1 MKVVRFIERVIFES
15 PTWKFILLVF
25 AITLVRTGIWQI
37 PNLELSLQIAQD
49 PFNNPFTDNDA
60 HYLFWNWLGPFLA
73 WLVGAKSKAAFFL
86 LHLTFSIAFTLLF
99 IRIAFS
105 RFSNQTARSALILF
119 SVLPVSAT
127 AYFWVSTDSLTLF
140 LILLALAF
148 PEYALVTVISGVALG
163 MQHFEQGF
171 VAAGGLL
178 FAQFLSKKFT
188 DSPLPYSP
196 AFTILWLIGVHAGKT
211 VLIGLFDYFSI
222 EINSGRAYF
231 LSQHFR
237 LLLKVSFFYFHI
249 IAWSVLG
256 LGWLVALRYID
267 WGRKTI
273 PFFLALFGFC
283 LLIPISADQTR
294 VLAIVTFPLLATYWL
309 FNRDFLEKLSK
320 TEVAFLF
327 VLWILIPWAWTWGGV
342 PKWSVFPHDI
352 AYIFHELLGWF
363 RIPSDPS
370 AWPFD

>member
-1 MKVVRFIERVIFES
+1 MKVVRFIERVVFES
-15 PTWKFILLVF
+15 QTWKFILLIL
-25 AITLVRTGIWQI
+25 AITLIRTGIWQI

-86 LHLTFSIAFTLLF
+86 FHLAFSAAFSLLF
-99 IRIAFS
+99 IRIVFA

-148 PEYALVTVISGVALG
+148 PEYALVTFLSGVALG

-171 VAAGGLL
+171 VAVGGLL
-178 FAQFLSKKFT
+178 FSQILSRRYQDT
-188 DSPLPYSP
+188 TLPYSP
-196 AFTILWLIGVHAGKT
+196 KFAILWFIGVVAGK
-211 VLIGLFDYFSI
+211 LLLLGLFNYLSI
-222 EINSGRAYF
+222 EVNSGRLYF

-256 LGWLVALRYID
+256 LGWLAALRYVD

-273 PFFLALFGFC
+273 PFFLTLLGFC
-283 LLIPISADQTR
+283 FLIPISADQTR
-294 VLAIVTFPLLATYWL
+294 VLAVVTFPLLATYWL
-309 FNRDFLEKLSK
+309 FNRDFLEKITR
-320 TEVAFLF
+320 TEYAFLF
-327 VLWILIPWAWTWGGV
+327 ILWVLVPWAWTWGGV

-352 AYIFHELLGWF
+352 AYLLHELFGWF

-370 AWPFD
+370 EWPFD

>member
-1 MKVVRFIERVIFES
+1 
-15 PTWKFILLVF
+15 LV
-25 AITLVRTGIWQI
+25 
-37 PNLELSLQIAQD
+37 
-49 PFNNPFTDNDA
+49 
-60 HYLFWNWLGPFLA
+60 
-73 WLVGAKSKAAFFL
+73 
-86 LHLTFSIAFTLLF
+86 
-99 IRIAFS
+99 
-105 RFSNQTARSALILF
+105 LF

-148 PEYALVTVISGVALG
+148 PEYALVTILSGVALG

-171 VAAGGLL
+171 VAVGGLL
-178 FAQFLSKKFT
+178 FALILSRRYQDT
-188 DSPLPYSP
+188 TLPYSP
-196 AFTILWLIGVHAGKT
+196 KFAILWLIGVLMGKLL
-211 VLIGLFDYFSI
+211 LIGLFEYFSI
-222 EINSGRAYF
+222 DVNSGRVYF

-256 LGWLVALRYID
+256 LGWLAALRYVD

-273 PFFLALFGFC
+273 PFFLTLLGFC
-283 LLIPISADQTR
+283 FLIPISADQTR
-294 VLAIVTFPLLATYWL
+294 VLAVVTFPLLATYWL
-309 FNRDFLEKLSK
+309 FNRDFLEKITQ
-320 TEVAFLF
+320 TEYAFLF
-327 VLWILIPWAWTWGGV
+327 ILWVLVPWAWTWGGV

-352 AYIFHELLGWF
+352 AYLLHELFGWF